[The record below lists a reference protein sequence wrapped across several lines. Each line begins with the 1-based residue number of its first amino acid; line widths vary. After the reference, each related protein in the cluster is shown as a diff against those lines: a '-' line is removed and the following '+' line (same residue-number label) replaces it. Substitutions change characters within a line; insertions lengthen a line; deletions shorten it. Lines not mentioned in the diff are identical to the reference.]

1 EDASKQGRKIHD
13 IDADEDITLENVY
26 DAEMVDTGVLDDEE
40 VFAEKDVAEKEVS
53 TADLVTTDGE
63 VVTTASVEVSTS
75 SPTEL
80 TLAQTLIEIKS
91 AKPKVKGV
99 VIEEKSESTT
109 RTRPQQLP
117 SKDKAE
123 EEEAKIEEDQEKK
136 KREKRNK
143 PLTKAQQR
151 SIMTTYLKNMAGWKP
166 KDLKNK
172 SFTNVQELFEK
183 AMKRVNIFVDM
194 DTKLVEGSETRAEES
209 SKRACDELEQ
219 ENAKKQKIDDDQ
231 ETTELQSMM
240 EVKPDEEEVAVDVIP
255 LATKPPS
262 IMLKNFDREDLET
275 LWKLVKAKHG
285 SITPEEGY
293 ERVLW
298 GDLKTMF
305 RHHIEDTLSSKLII
319 GMKCVINFLSSSQN
333 NSRINEV
340 FGSILLVI
348 MKLSMKKLK
357 ILKKNIMFRGGLLGL
372 KDFMMI
378 LELLLLRVKLVLL
391 MKIEENIRITT
402 AEKIKT
408 AGRVYADSDEI
419 KDLSE
424 KG

>member
-1 EDASKQGRKIHD
+1 MVRTGQELALFAGLSEPNQCSPVADVPKKTKLTFCSENGRYAGDLPLCKRCNFYHNGPCTGKCNICNKVGHLSKNCRNKKPTNGSNQLPVTVEDASKQGRKIHD

-117 SKDKAE
+117 SKDKGKGKMVEPEEPIKKKDQIRLDEELAFRLQAE
-123 EEEAKIEEDQEKK
+123 EEEAKIGKIQEKK

-172 SFTNVQELFEK
+172 SFANVQELFEK
-183 AMKRVNIFVDM
+183 AMKRVNIFVEM
-194 DTKLVEGSETRAEES
+194 DTKLVEG
-209 SKRACDELEQ
+209 
-219 ENAKKQKIDDDQ
+219 NDDQ

-240 EVKPDEEEVAVDVIP
+240 EIKPDEEEVVVDVIP

-262 IMLKNFDREDLET
+262 IVD
-275 LWKLVKAKHG
+275 
-285 SITPEEGY
+285 
-293 ERVLW
+293 
-298 GDLKTMF
+298 
-305 RHHIEDTLSSKLII
+305 
-319 GMKCVINFLSSSQN
+319 
-333 NSRINEV
+333 
-340 FGSILLVI
+340 
-348 MKLSMKKLK
+348 
-357 ILKKNIMFRGGLLGL
+357 
-372 KDFMMI
+372 
-378 LELLLLRVKLVLL
+378 
-391 MKIEENIRITT
+391 
-402 AEKIKT
+402 
-408 AGRVYADSDEI
+408 
-419 KDLSE
+419 
-424 KG
+424 